1 MSIFS
6 KGGDHHFKPSRHF
19 TTRKQTIGT
28 VAAQRS
34 KGARS
39 FRGQKILQ
47 PGHPDALFSS
57 KKFTTFSVVA
67 LKTQATNAVLP
78 SK

>member
-1 MSIFS
+1 MF
-6 KGGDHHFKPSRHF
+6 RQW
-19 TTRKQTIGT
+19 RR
-28 VAAQRS
+28 QRS

-47 PGHPDALFSS
+47 PGHPDALLSS
-57 KKFTTFSVVA
+57 KKVDNLFLVVA
-67 LKTQATNAVLP
+67 LKTQVANTISL